1 MKTNDVILQTVT
13 KVAAFIILTFSVH
26 LFLAGH
32 HNPGGGFIG
41 GLVVASAITLLFLAY
56 DIKTVRV
63 GFPPVDFK
71 VLAISGVF
79 LAVSTGIGSFVF
91 GKQFLSHTFGYLDL
105 PLFGKTEFAT
115 AVIFDIGV
123 ALAVFGTALSI
134 IYTISEDICIWRR

>member
-13 KVAAFIILTFSVH
+13 KVATFIILTFSVY

-56 DIKTVRV
+56 DVKTVRA
-63 GFPPVDFK
+63 GLPPVDFK
-71 VLAISGVF
+71 ILAIAGVL
-79 LAVSTGIGSFVF
+79 LAVITGMGSFVF
-91 GKQFLSHTFGYLDL
+91 GKPFLSHAFGELDL
-105 PLFGKTEFAT
+105 PFFGNTKFAT
-115 AVIFDIGV
+115 SVIFDVGV

-134 IYTISEDICIWRR
+134 IYTISEDMCIWRR